1 MYHPVSCLPRTMKP
15 QSTSLPGTHTT
26 YPPLSDRSH
35 AGRNRPALSRH
46 RGKRTDPSRKRLDQ
60 GSGVSRNNILSD
72 PGQRYR
78 LLRRRRRFHSRTQK
92 KSARGSKPIRSQPGR
107 NLRSDTL
114 LLERYRPKIRGANRC
129 RLGRIIRPA
138 PSGWNAS
145 LRRIASGT
153 DPDRSGI
160 RSAPPGYACPC
171 ALYLQNDRKTGHH
184 PYKGRRIVRNAPR
197 NLRAHR
203 TLQDSSELILIRK
216 AKRSTL
222 EQVISLMQHDL

>member
-78 LLRRRRRFHSRTQK
+78 LLRRKEKVSFSHQKEKHSRLKIDPISTRK
-92 KSARGSKPIRSQPGR
+92 KSPE
-107 NLRSDTL
+107 NT
-114 LLERYRPKIRGANRC
+114 GANRC

-145 LRRIASGT
+145 LRRIAS
-153 DPDRSGI
+153 
-160 RSAPPGYACPC
+160 
-171 ALYLQNDRKTGHH
+171 
-184 PYKGRRIVRNAPR
+184 
-197 NLRAHR
+197 
-203 TLQDSSELILIRK
+203 
-216 AKRSTL
+216 
-222 EQVISLMQHDL
+222 